1 MLTAPQI
8 GDPTAAGNTCNDETD
23 PIGCII
29 SQNLLTPVVSEAEIQ
44 AAVADVAVAGGAG
57 AGAAVAGGAAVA
69 DAAACV
75 AQGAATAGAA
85 TGAAAG
91 NAGAAT
97 ATVATGTVNVQSFTG
112 ALGGVPAPPVE
123 STAGAARPFEVNGAT
138 FLNAGAALQRSCA
151 VQKNAC
157 ANAANSGQLAGG
169 AQQCDAQEDE
179 CRGAAALRRRARR
192 TMA

>member
-44 AAVADVAVAGGAG
+44 AAVVDVVAAGAG
-57 AGAAVAGGAAVA
+57 ADAGAAVAGGAAIA
-69 DAAACV
+69 DAAACA
-75 AQGAATAGAA
+75 AQGAATVGAA
-85 TGAAAG
+85 TGAATA
-91 NAGAAT
+91 NAGAST
-97 ATVATGTVNVQSFTG
+97 AATGTVNVQSFTG
-112 ALGGVPAPPVE
+112 ALGGPAPPVE

-169 AQQCDAQEDE
+169 TQQCDAQEDA
-179 CRGAAALRRRARR
+179 CRGAAALRRRSRR

>member
-29 SQNLLTPVVSEAEIQ
+29 SQNLLTPVVSEAEIT
-44 AAVADVAVAGGAG
+44 AAVAGGAG
-57 AGAAVAGGAAVA
+57 AAAGAGAGAAAGGAAAA
-69 DAAACV
+69 DAAACA
-75 AQGAATAGAA
+75 AQGATAGAA
-85 TGAAAG
+85 TGAATGNANA

-97 ATVATGTVNVQSFTG
+97 AATGTVNVQSFTG
-112 ALGGVPAPPVE
+112 ALGAPAPPVQ

-169 AQQCDAQEDE
+169 TQQCDAQEDA